1 MLLNVSYNEPDVK
14 QKIEAAVGKPFSLK
28 ERWSKGGIGSS
39 KLLISQTSDD
49 INNLLMLDNN
59 QNTCNIELRP
69 KGIIIR
75 FRSLLETY
83 GLIIPYYKLTLYKG
97 KAQEYSI
104 YKDKQFIKVVADNKS
119 TFKFFSKLISEKASN
134 QLPGIEDLLKLHF
147 TVCITGINL
156 SWSSDRFFVES
167 HFFPLSD
174 PTRQATNGKHYGK
187 HFGWNPKCTIDYS

>member
-14 QKIEAAVGKPFSLK
+14 QKIDAAVGKPFSLK

-39 KLLISQTSDD
+39 KLLISETSDD

-83 GLIIPYYKLTLYKG
+83 GLVIPYYKLTLYKG

-134 QLPGIEDLLKLHF
+134 QLPGIEDL
-147 TVCITGINL
+147 
-156 SWSSDRFFVES
+156 
-167 HFFPLSD
+167 
-174 PTRQATNGKHYGK
+174 
-187 HFGWNPKCTIDYS
+187 